1 MYVSGTFGIC
11 GLVFVINFVSF
22 SATVASN
29 TVLFLSSHAQTPH
42 LCDCPTVLS
51 YSATLFLA
59 FSLCVPIFRAS
70 AGCFSGLLIL
80 SSAVSGSLMSPSKA
94 IFSSMTLISMS
105 GDVTHMSLHGVDFL
119 GVKLFIAES

>member
-1 MYVSGTFGIC
+1 M
-11 GLVFVINFVSF
+11 VFVINFVSF

-29 TVLFLSSHAQTPH
+29 TVRFLSSHVQTPH

-51 YSATLFLA
+51 YSTTLFLA

-105 GDVTHMSLHGVDFL
+105 GDVTHMFLHGVDFL